1 MLELHFQLK
10 GHEGGDDAVR
20 VDNHIDIDRS
30 AADVFAYVSDQ
41 LNAPLWQSGLIKVTR
56 STPGPIGVG
65 TRHTFVRRVAG
76 RRILGDNEYHEFDP
90 GHKVAFK
97 FGSESMAGT
106 GSYEVEPLSP
116 GRTRL
121 HTSVEIHPRGL
132 ARLAE
137 PLISRSI
144 KKEDNVDLA
153 SLKEL
158 LEQADHTLT

>member
-1 MLELHFQLK
+1 MTLQPI
-10 GHEGGDDAVR
+10 A
-20 VDNHIDIDRS
+20 S
-30 AADVFAYVSDQ
+30 APQ
-41 LNAPLWQSGLIKVTR
+41 IAPALPGASGLRIETR
-56 STPGPIGVG
+56 PNT
-65 TRHTFVRRVAG
+65 
-76 RRILGDNEYHEFDP
+76 N
-90 GHKVAFK
+90 
-97 FGSESMAGT
+97 SESMAGT